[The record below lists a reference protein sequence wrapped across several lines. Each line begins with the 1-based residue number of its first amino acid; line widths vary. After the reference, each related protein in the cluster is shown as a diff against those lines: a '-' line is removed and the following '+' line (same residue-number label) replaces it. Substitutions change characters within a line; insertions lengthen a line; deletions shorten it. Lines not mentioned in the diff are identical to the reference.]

1 MLIIGEGKYQFA
13 FIDGLVKDCR
23 VTVIVSRMLS
33 EDTKLKYINKG
44 VKIIQKYGDMSIET
58 IFKSLDIRKFNDIF
72 LCDESAIANI
82 EYLKSLSEKLSK
94 YSDAGNSAYQQIH
107 VSSADNSM
115 AELIRQYY
123 DNLDTKLFDLDIHKM
138 RYIRKGILEKN
149 HHPVLSFSLLLL
161 LYQFLK

>member
-1 MLIIGEGKYQFA
+1 MQKSGGGIISVIITYVYCFVVIVAPILYSRCIGCAYKKAGKLCKRIFSQRNKKHVLIIGEGKYQFA

-82 EYLKSLSEKLSK
+82 EYLKFF
-94 YSDAGNSAYQQIH
+94 I
-107 VSSADNSM
+107 
-115 AELIRQYY
+115 
-123 DNLDTKLFDLDIHKM
+123 
-138 RYIRKGILEKN
+138 
-149 HHPVLSFSLLLL
+149 
-161 LYQFLK
+161 